1 MAKFIVNMEHEEVK
15 KVTSSIKVSVTRDE
29 VVEELQLEGEERQDW
44 RERIEEY
51 IDAVGIDWV
60 YDEGE
65 VLSTEDVLDDERLNE
80 VIHDVGEA

>member
-51 IDAVGIDWV
+51 IDAVGIEWV
-60 YDEGE
+60 HDEGE
-65 VLSTEDVLDDERLNE
+65 VLSTEDEWDDEKLNE
-80 VIHDVGEA
+80 VIHDVGDA

>member
-29 VVEELQLEGEERQDW
+29 VVEELQLEGEERADW

-51 IDAVGIDWV
+51 IDAVGIEWV
-60 YDEGE
+60 HDEGE
-65 VLSTEDVLDDERLNE
+65 VLSTEDEWDDERLNE
-80 VIHDVGEA
+80 VIHDVGDA

>member
-44 RERIEEY
+44 RERIGEY

-65 VLSTEDVLDDERLNE
+65 VLSTEDEWNDERLNE